1 MSRNYRE
8 ILLLQ
13 NRSES
18 FTWKSE
24 PLDRTKFTSAD
35 GASGD
40 ANMIHSV
47 HLNKLISEKKIMST
61 IEKEKK
67 IKE

>member
-1 MSRNYRE
+1 MSRNYKE

-13 NRSES
+13 NEFES

-35 GASGD
+35 EASKNV
-40 ANMIHSV
+40 NMIHSV
-47 HLNKLISEKKIMST
+47 HLNKCISEKK
-61 IEKEKK
+61 
-67 IKE
+67 

>member
-1 MSRNYRE
+1 MSRNYKE

-13 NRSES
+13 NEFES

-35 GASGD
+35 GASRD
-40 ANMIHSV
+40 VNMIHSV
-47 HLNKLISEKKIMST
+47 HLNKHISERK
-61 IEKEKK
+61 
-67 IKE
+67 